1 MSVIFCEKLYDKEFF
16 LKSWAVFHLFKK
28 TSNFIKPECASPCTQ
43 NAPTGPAFMSV
54 PFLLRFR
61 SRDSVVGL
69 VTRLWT
75 EWSGVRFL
83 AGELDAED
91 FFPGAKTAGA
101 WSWLLLSMFRLIE
114 CLCTSSPL
122 VYLYG
127 THRGDFATPLCP
139 LAVSYPFALICCT
152 SYLPL
157 GVSLSCMLHVRPSQ
171 CGWFNL
177 PKSIRHKFRNS
188 SLCSFQFWF
197 LFWNE
202 CLWCQFLVRGCTI
215 SVDFSLFCKYR

>member
-1 MSVIFCEKLYDKEFF
+1 
-16 LKSWAVFHLFKK
+16 
-28 TSNFIKPECASPCTQ
+28 
-43 NAPTGPAFMSV
+43 
-54 PFLLRFR
+54 
-61 SRDSVVGL
+61 
-69 VTRLWT
+69 
-75 EWSGVRFL
+75 
-83 AGELDAED
+83 LDAED
-91 FFPGAKTAGA
+91 FSPGLRRPGRGVD
-101 WSWLLLSMFRLIE
+101 LSYLCPLRLVE
-114 CLCTSSPL
+114 CHCTFSSP

-127 THRGDFATPLCP
+127 AHRGDFATTLPICTHVLHV
-139 LAVSYPFALICCT
+139 VS
-152 SYLPL
+152 SL
-157 GVSLSCMLHVRPSQ
+157 GCSGLSCMLHMRLSQ